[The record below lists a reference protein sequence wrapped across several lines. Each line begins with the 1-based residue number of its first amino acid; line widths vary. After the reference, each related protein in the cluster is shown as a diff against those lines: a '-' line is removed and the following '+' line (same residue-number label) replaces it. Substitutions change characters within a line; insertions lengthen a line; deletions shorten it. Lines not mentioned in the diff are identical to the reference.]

1 MVEALRFLQFL
12 AALVC
17 VAAFIGCAN
26 SPHRSFADQKRDFTD
41 RFGEPDLVVT
51 LEAADL
57 NGLGIV
63 DVAGALRLDLDGSV
77 LRYELGYLSAT
88 GDRIEHY
95 VIDGAA
101 VTQAAPRT
109 LRPGNNQ
116 WRRGSLLV
124 FKNGAL
130 DLIMNDPID
139 SYQLMGSA
147 SEANVPYANGFDTIE
162 IAIWERQQVGQ
173 FEALV
178 AINPSAADIAQS
190 NSSDTNGGNEIA
202 TIIGFAP
209 AIALG
214 FVLSP
219 VTLPATSA
227 IDKSNS
233 IQRSKAAD
241 IPVFKEDL
249 ETIELGAPFRVP
261 VAYLAASDDGLPPIV
276 SRTAVNQHYDTLI
289 VVRVAA
295 KFVGSEGIAFRHFA
309 LGERDGLIVWKDPNI
324 PERTLCLARH
334 RGWDAVANCPR

>member
-1 MVEALRFLQFL
+1 MLQFL
-12 AALVC
+12 RVIAAWVCAAAL
-17 VAAFIGCAN
+17 AGCA
-26 SPHRSFADQKRDFTD
+26 STMPPSFEAQKRDFTE
-41 RFGEPDLVVT
+41 RFGSPDLVLT
-51 LEAADL
+51 LDADEL
-57 NGLGIV
+57 KGSSLE
-63 DVAGALRLDLDGSV
+63 DVAQAMRLDLDGTV
-77 LRYELGYLSAT
+77 LRYELGYLSET
-88 GDRIEHY
+88 GDQVEHY
-95 VIDGAA
+95 VIDRGTATRA
-101 VTQAAPRT
+101 MRPS
-109 LRPGNNQ
+109 LRPGANQ

-130 DLIMNDPID
+130 DLIMNNPID

-147 SEANVPYANGFDTIE
+147 SEANAPYAIGFDAIE
-162 IAIWERQQVGQ
+162 MAIRERQQVGQ
-173 FEALV
+173 FEAIV

-214 FVLSP
+214 LVLSP
-219 VTLPATSA
+219 ATLPATSA

-233 IQRSKAAD
+233 MQRSKAAD
-241 IPVFKEDL
+241 IPIFKEDL
-249 ETIELGAPFRVP
+249 ETIEMGAPFRVP
-261 VAYLAASDDGLPPIV
+261 VAYLAASDEGVPPIV

-324 PERTLCLARH
+324 PERMLCLARH
-334 RGWDAVANCPR
+334 RGWDAVARCPR